1 MLSRWRDAL
10 GGRWD
15 RSQLAGTRRV
25 SEKLLKA
32 DTAANPRTGLVD
44 AIVATVYIILE
55 QVPLARSHLGWAAGD
70 WGGKFP
76 ASASCGS
83 A

>member
-1 MLSRWRDAL
+1 MLWRGRDAL
-10 GGRWD
+10 GSRWD
-15 RSQLAGTRRV
+15 RSQLAGTRQV

-32 DTAANPRTGLVD
+32 DTASNPRTGLVD
-44 AIVATVYIILE
+44 AIVSTVYIILE
-55 QVPLARSHLGWAAGD
+55 QVPLARSHLGWTGD

-76 ASASCGS
+76 ASASCGL